1 MAEGFIELS
10 AEKLKTVEG
19 VNELNRM
26 LRTLYNNIASDTE
39 DVKIFRVFGTP
50 ESAQKA
56 NVGSLA
62 LRQDGGANT
71 TLYVKES
78 GTTDTGWIAK

>member
-10 AEKLKTVEG
+10 PDILTTQQG

-26 LRTLYNNIASDTE
+26 LRILYDNIASDTE
-39 DVKIFRVFGTP
+39 DIRIFRVFGTP
-50 ESAQKA
+50 ESQITAG
-56 NVGSLA
+56 VGSIA
-62 LRQDGGANT
+62 LRQDGGAST

-78 GTTDTGWIAK
+78 GTGDTGWVAK